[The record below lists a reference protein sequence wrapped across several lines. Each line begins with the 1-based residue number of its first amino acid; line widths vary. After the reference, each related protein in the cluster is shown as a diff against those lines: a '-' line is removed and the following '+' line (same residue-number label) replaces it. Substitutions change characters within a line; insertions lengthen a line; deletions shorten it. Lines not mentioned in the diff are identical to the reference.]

1 MFEGIRHGIG
11 LTHTGLSIL
20 DLSPLGHQPMAG
32 DAGWVIM
39 GRYITSV
46 NYGPKEVAGHV
57 FRGHSDTE
65 GTSFGSR
72 RPESKAALL

>member
-1 MFEGIRHGIG
+1 
-11 LTHTGLSIL
+11 
-20 DLSPLGHQPMAG
+20 MAG